1 MIERTKESFQLT
13 KTERMEIDPQRDG
26 QKNPKISST
35 VYE

>member
-1 MIERTKESFQLT
+1 MIERAKERFQLT
-13 KTERMEIDPQRDG
+13 KTERMEIDSQRDG